1 MDIKIIENKKD
12 SLRVEIHGTDH
23 AMMNLLRGK
32 LESGKEVDFSTY
44 SEPHP
49 LLDGF
54 VVTVKGKDSEASF
67 KKALAELKADAK
79 EISAAFKKAK

>member
-1 MDIKIIENKKD
+1 MDVKIIENKKD
-12 SLRVEIHGTDH
+12 SLRVEIRGTDH
-23 AMMNLLRGK
+23 AMMNLLREK
-32 LESGKEVDFSTY
+32 LESDKGVDFSTY

-54 VVTVKGKDSEASF
+54 VVTVKGKEPEASF

-79 EISAAFKKAK
+79 GISAAFKKAK